1 MTLTKGIYFVKNS
14 KPDMVHKRLQE
25 RSFLKQCLIFVER
38 SCYLIKTPTV
48 KIETDSWVVEC
59 SYKNNMRLCATDKL

>member
-25 RSFLKQCLIFVER
+25 RSFLKQCLIFVEK
-38 SCYLIKTPTV
+38 SKIKTPTV

-59 SYKNNMRLCATDKL
+59 SYKNNTRLCTTDKW